1 MRSLSGNR
9 LVVVTTTSLFDN
21 TKYWDLGS
29 GSYLKDGLASLYSGR
44 SESTLIGFFGRLNY
58 NWKDMLFASA
68 SLRYEGSSKFGANQK
83 SGVLP
88 SSFFGLGNDG
98 DGLYEEYP
106 ESVDQFETACFFRNY
121 RSFGF

>member
-1 MRSLSGNR
+1 MKYQKWYTNR
-9 LVVVTTTSLFDN
+9 LEWLGNYALNLGDHNIKAVVGYTYEKSIWEQIGGSNNDFSFDN

-68 SLRYEGSSKFGANQK
+68 SLRYEA
-83 SGVLP
+83 LP
-88 SSFFGLGNDG
+88 NW
-98 DGLYEEYP
+98 
-106 ESVDQFETACFFRNY
+106 C
-121 RSFGF
+121 